1 MTHITTEI
9 DEEPLLRLAY
19 NLGVVNINFVG
30 GEEMFSAD
38 VYLIFLNGAIIG
50 ITENHHQLV
59 KVFRMMRRKGL
70 INQFVSI
77 YPQHHLRYF
86 YLNQYKIK
94 N

>member
-30 GEEMFSAD
+30 GEEIFAKD
-38 VYLIFLNGAIIG
+38 VYMVFLNGTIVG
-50 ITENHHQLV
+50 ITENHYQLV
-59 KVFRMMRRKGL
+59 KVYRMMRRKGL

-77 YPQHHLRYF
+77 YPQHQFR
-86 YLNQYKIK
+86 
-94 N
+94 